1 MLPQPDMMTTADT
14 RRATPLNDSVQAA
27 RDLESR
33 AGPAASASGGRHHLR
48 PAAWIGLTLALA
60 GCTTVG
66 PDFVQPKAPVLEQW
80 QEADT
85 AVVTR
90 KPAEQIRWWEGF
102 GDPVLGKLI
111 EIAYRNNYNLKIA
124 GLRVLEARAQLGV
137 AVGYLYPQVQQ
148 ANGSVNYTAAS
159 RNAANTAAGDLRFWE
174 YNVGVSVGWELDF
187 WGKFRRSIEA
197 ADANL
202 LASIAG
208 YDNVLVL
215 LVAQVADTY
224 VAIRSA
230 EAQLKVARENIAIQ
244 QRSVRITEA
253 RFRGGDVGEL
263 DVLQARTQLLGTQAT
278 IPPLETGLQQAKNAL
293 STLLGQPPGSLAEIM
308 GPQPGVIPAAPQA
321 IAAGAPTDLLR
332 RRPDVR
338 QAELAAA
345 TQSAVVGVAE
355 ADLYPSF
362 GLSGFL
368 GVVAADGTNT
378 TRTGNSGPGQLFNAN
393 SLAFFGGPYFSW
405 NILNYGRI
413 RNNVRV
419 KDAQLQQLLENYQST
434 VLNAVKEVED
444 GMVAFLHSREQERI
458 LAETEVS
465 AQRSLTLA
473 NVGYREG
480 LSDFQRVLD
489 AQGALLRAQQQLVTA
504 RSTTVSSAVGIY
516 RALGGG
522 WEIRSGQG
530 FVDETTR
537 DTMQRR
543 VDWGDLLE
551 PKATEPPL
559 KGQGSGWPSPDW

>member
-1 MLPQPDMMTTADT
+1 M
-14 RRATPLNDSVQAA
+14 RSSR
-27 RDLESR
+27 ESLR
-33 AGPAASASGGRHHLR
+33 SRSGG
-48 PAAWIGLTLALA
+48 GKSST
-60 GCTTVG
+60 
-66 PDFVQPKAPVLEQW
+66 
-80 QEADT
+80 
-85 AVVTR
+85 
-90 KPAEQIRWWEGF
+90 IRCSS
-102 GDPVLGKLI
+102 KLI
-111 EIAYRNNYNLKIA
+111 DIAYRNNYNLKIA
-124 GLRVLEARAQLGV
+124 GLRVLQARAQLGI

-148 ANGSVNYTAAS
+148 ANGSVNYTSAS
-159 RNAANTAAGDLRFWE
+159 RNAANTAAGDLGFWE

-202 LASIAG
+202 LASVAG
-208 YDNVLVL
+208 YDNALVL

-230 EAQLKVARENIAIQ
+230 RRRNCKVARENVALQ

-263 DVLQARTQLLGTQAT
+263 DVLQARTQLLGTLAT

-293 STLLGQPPGSLAEIM
+293 STLLGQPPGGLAEIL
-308 GPQPGVIPAAPQA
+308 GPQQGVIPAAPQA

-345 TQSAVVGVAE
+345 TQSAAVGVAE

-378 TRTGNSGPGQLFNAN
+378 TRTGNSGFGQLFNAN
-393 SLAFFGGPYFSW
+393 SLTFVGGPYFSW

-419 KDAQLQQLLENYQST
+419 NDAQLQQLLENYQST

-444 GMVAFLHSREQERI
+444 GMVAFLRSREQERI
-458 LAETEVS
+458 LVETEAS
-465 AQRSLTLA
+465 AQRSLAIA

-480 LSDFQRVLD
+480 FSDFQRVLD
-489 AQGALLRAQQQLVTA
+489 AQGSLLRAQQQLVAA
-504 RSTTVSSAVGIY
+504 RSTTVSSAIGIY

-522 WEIRSGQG
+522 WEISGRSAPGISS
-530 FVDETTR
+530 TTATAGHHAKAR
-537 DTMQRR
+537 GLGRSS
-543 VDWGDLLE
+543 
-551 PKATEPPL
+551 ATESDRAAVE
-559 KGQGSGWPSPDW
+559 GSRQRMAVAGLVISVNPNTGMP

>member
-1 MLPQPDMMTTADT
+1 MRAPHYPLLV
-14 RRATPLNDSVQAA
+14 RRNDAA
-27 RDLESR
+27 AGSSR
-33 AGPAASASGGRHHLR
+33 GARLCR
-48 PAAWIGLTLALA
+48 AAWVVLTMALA

-66 PDFVQPKAPVLEQW
+66 PDFVLPKAPVQAQW
-80 QEADT
+80 QEADS
-85 AVVTR
+85 AVVTQ
-90 KPAEQIRWWEGF
+90 KPAEQIRWWDVF
-102 GDPVLGKLI
+102 HDPVLSGLI

-124 GLRVLEARAQLGV
+124 GLRVLQARAQLGI

-148 ANGSVNYTAAS
+148 ANGSVNYTSAS
-159 RNAANTAAGDLRFWE
+159 KNAANTKAGDLEFWE

-202 LASIAG
+202 LASVAG
-208 YDNVLVL
+208 YDNALVL

-230 EAQLKVARENIAIQ
+230 EAQLKVARENVALQ

-253 RFRGGDVGEL
+253 RYRGGDVGEL
-263 DVLQARTQLLGTQAT
+263 DVLQARTQLLGTLAT
-278 IPPLETGLQQAKNAL
+278 IPPLETGLEQAKNAL
-293 STLLGQPPGSLAEIM
+293 STLLGQPPGGLAEIL
-308 GPQPGVIPAAPQA
+308 GPQQGVIPAAPQS

-345 TQSAVVGVAE
+345 AKSAAVGVAE

-378 TRTGNSGPGQLFNAN
+378 TRTGNSGFGQLFNVNA
-393 SLAFFGGPYFSW
+393 LAFVGGPYFSW

-419 KDAQLQQLLENYQST
+419 NDAELQQLLENYQST

-444 GMVAFLHSREQERI
+444 GIVAFLRSREQERI
-458 LAETEVS
+458 LVETEAS
-465 AQRSLTLA
+465 AQRSLAIA
-473 NVGYREG
+473 NIGYREG
-480 LSDFQRVLD
+480 FSDFQRVLD
-489 AQGALLRAQQQLVTA
+489 SQNALLRAQQQVVAA
-504 RSTTVSSAVGIY
+504 RSTTVSSGIGIY

-530 FVDETTR
+530 FVDEATR
-537 DTMQRR
+537 DTMQKR
-543 VDWGDLLE
+543 VDWGDLLQPE
-551 PKATEPPL
+551 ATQPPL